1 MNRLADQTS
10 PYLRQHADNPVDWY
24 PWGDE
29 AFTVAAETDR
39 PVMLSVGYS
48 ACHWCHVMAHESF
61 EDPETAALMNELY
74 VNVKVDREERPDVDA
89 LYMNAV
95 QAMTGQGGWP
105 MTVFLT
111 PEGRP
116 FFGGTYFPPEE
127 RPGMPS
133 FRRVLEAID
142 EAWRERRA
150 DLDEQASR
158 LTAAL
163 AEAATP
169 DPAAALPGPDV
180 LAAARAELGRGF
192 EPRYGG
198 FGGAPKF
205 PPAMALRF
213 LLRDHVRTGNEESLD
228 MVRTTLDA
236 MAAGG
241 LRDHVGG
248 GFHRYSVDD
257 TWLVPHFEKMLY
269 DQALIVRAYTQGFQ
283 VTGEQ
288 RWKIVV
294 EELIEYVLRDLRT
307 DGGGFASAEDA
318 DSEGIEGK
326 FYVWSVEELRDVLGD
341 DAQVV
346 IDYFGATPQ
355 GNFEGGN
362 ILHVADRTR
371 PRPTEVERSLPLLRE
386 VRSRRVRPGLD
397 DKVLL
402 AWNALFARALA
413 EAAAVF
419 ERDDWLDAARTTVEF
434 LESSLRSAG
443 GRLLRSWQGGH
454 ARHHAYAEDYAAL
467 LGAQL
472 TLAELD
478 DMAWVERARSD
489 GLASGRSVSRSRQW
503 RLLHEWRRRRRAPGA
518 RQGFLRQRDALGQ
531 LAGRRRPASPRC
543 PDRREGLGDPR
554 MQRDP
559 RRGRP
564 PRADAR
570 GIRRDARSSRAR
582 RGGTA
587 RDRGDRRSDG
597 SLLRRVAARDRR
609 PTAPGRRHGGRWSRR
624 RFRPAASGPRRR
636 GLASRIRL

>member
-1 MNRLADQTS
+1 
-10 PYLRQHADNPVDWY
+10 
-24 PWGDE
+24 
-29 AFTVAAETDR
+29 
-39 PVMLSVGYS
+39 
-48 ACHWCHVMAHESF
+48 
-61 EDPETAALMNELY
+61 
-74 VNVKVDREERPDVDA
+74 
-89 LYMNAV
+89 
-95 QAMTGQGGWP
+95 
-105 MTVFLT
+105 
-111 PEGRP
+111 
-116 FFGGTYFPPEE
+116 
-127 RPGMPS
+127 MPS

-142 EAWRERRA
+142 EAWRERRV

-163 AEAATP
+163 AEAASP
-169 DPAAALPGPDV
+169 DPAAALPGPEV
-180 LAAARAELGRGF
+180 LAVARAELGRGF

-205 PPAMALRF
+205 PPSMALRF
-213 LLRDHVRTGNEESLD
+213 LLRDHVRTGDQDSLD
-228 MVRTTLDA
+228 MARTTLDA

-346 IDYFGATPQ
+346 IDYFGASPQ

-397 DKVLL
+397 NKVLL

-434 LESSLRSAG
+434 LESSLRSAD
-443 GRLLRSWQGGH
+443 GRLLRSWQGGQ

-478 DMAWVERARSD
+478 DMAWVERARSTASHLVD
-489 GLASGRSVSRSRQW
+489 LFHDPDSGGFFTSGADADELLVRGKDFFDNATPSANSMAADALLRLAALTGEKTWEAPALSAIRVVGDHLERMPTGFGEMLEALERAVVAPLEIVVTGDPTDRSFVELRRGIVG
-503 RLLHEWRRRRRAPGA
+503 RLLPAAVMAVGGPGDGSGPLH
-518 RQGFLRQRDALGQ
+518 QGRGG
-531 LAGRRRPASPRC
+531 AG
-543 PDRREGLGDPR
+543 
-554 MQRDP
+554 
-559 RRGRP
+559 P
-564 PRADAR
+564 PRAYVCENFACREPVETAPDL
-570 GIRRDARSSRAR
+570 RRLLDGLLS
-582 RGGTA
+582 A
-587 RDRGDRRSDG
+587 RDQ
-597 SLLRRVAARDRR
+597 
-609 PTAPGRRHGGRWSRR
+609 PGFE
-624 RFRPAASGPRRR
+624 RFG
-636 GLASRIRL
+636 